1 MIPLIQ
7 QQDESRS
14 NPLNIYN
21 IKKNL
26 RATISDNNDN

>member
-7 QQDESRS
+7 QQNEGRS
-14 NPLNIYN
+14 YPLKIDS